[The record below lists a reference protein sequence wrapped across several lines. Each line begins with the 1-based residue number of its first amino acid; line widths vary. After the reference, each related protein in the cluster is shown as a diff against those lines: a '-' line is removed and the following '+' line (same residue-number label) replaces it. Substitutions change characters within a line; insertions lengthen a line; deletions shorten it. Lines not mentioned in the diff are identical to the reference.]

1 MRKGQCSRRTAETDI
16 VVDID
21 LDGSGKADVDTSI
34 PFLDHML
41 NLFARHGLFDL
52 SVRGRGDTAVD
63 DHHLVEDLGIC
74 LGKAIGEALGQKAGI
89 ERYGSALVPMD
100 ETLARV
106 VVDLSGRSCLAYRV
120 DFGEKRTGAFDP
132 ALLREFFKALTD
144 NGGMTLH
151 VSVLYG
157 ENGHHMAEAV
167 FKAVARALRHA
178 VRLDGLIEGVMSTKG
193 TL

>member
-1 MRKGQCSRRTAETDI
+1 MRKGHCSRRTAETDI
-16 VVDID
+16 VVAID
-21 LDGSGKADVDTSI
+21 LDGSGKADIDTSI

-74 LGKAIGEALGQKAGI
+74 LGKAIGEALGQKTGI
-89 ERYGSALVPMD
+89 ERYGSAFVPMD

-120 DFGEKRTGAFDP
+120 DFGEKRTGAFDA
-132 ALLREFFKALTD
+132 ALLREFFKALAD

-167 FKAVARALRHA
+167 FKAAARALRHA
-178 VRLDGLIEGVMSTKG
+178 VRMDGRIEGVLSTKG